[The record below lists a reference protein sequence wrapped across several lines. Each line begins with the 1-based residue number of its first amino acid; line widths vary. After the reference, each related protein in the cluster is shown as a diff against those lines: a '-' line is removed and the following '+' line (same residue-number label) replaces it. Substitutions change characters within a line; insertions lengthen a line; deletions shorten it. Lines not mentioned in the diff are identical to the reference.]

1 VLEELDGELTVDEDV
16 LDLEL
21 DEFDRIEAELEA

>member
-1 VLEELDGELTVDEDV
+1 VLEELDCELTVDEDV